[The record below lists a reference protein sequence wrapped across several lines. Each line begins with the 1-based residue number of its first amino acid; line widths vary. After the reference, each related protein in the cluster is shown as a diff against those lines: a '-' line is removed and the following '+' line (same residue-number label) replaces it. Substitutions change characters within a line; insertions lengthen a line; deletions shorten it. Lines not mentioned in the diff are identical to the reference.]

1 MRKSKNLRTLTYSE
15 HLHEISKQDNKVNQ
29 QEINGMIDSLERLGN
44 DLNHTAPLL
53 YAIDYTTGR
62 YLLFTDAIRSITN
75 ESPEAFLEGG
85 IPKLIDV
92 YQKEDFKVYNEQIFT
107 RNKEFLAA
115 QPANEHH
122 RYIFS
127 YNFRVRHRNG
137 SYVPIY
143 QRGFYISS
151 PDTGQPLYSWGM
163 VMDISPFK
171 KDRVI
176 SHSIEKT
183 TPEGN
188 SLLQQHYYFPDEED
202 KLLSFH
208 ERRILQYM
216 SEGLSGK
223 QIADLLHITENTVA
237 NHRKNLL
244 RKTNTKNVAELVAF
258 GCRSGLI

>member
-1 MRKSKNLRTLTYSE
+1 MRKSKDLRALTYSE
-15 HLHEISKQDNKVNQ
+15 HLQEIGKQDNKVNQ
-29 QEINGMIDSLERLGN
+29 QEITGMIDSLERLGN
-44 DLNHTAPLL
+44 HLTHTAPLL

-62 YLLFTDAIRSITN
+62 YLLFTNAIRGILN

-85 IPKLIDV
+85 IPKLIDI
-92 YQKEDFKVYNEQIFT
+92 YQKDDFKVYNEQVFT

-151 PDTGQPLYSWGM
+151 PATGQPLYSLGM
-163 VMDISPFK
+163 VVDISPFK
-171 KDRVI
+171 KDHLI
-176 SHSIEKT
+176 SHSIEQAN
-183 TPEGN
+183 PDGN
-188 SLLQQHYYFPDEED
+188 TLLQQHYYFPNEED
-202 KLLSFH
+202 ALLSSH

-223 QIADLLHITENTVA
+223 QIADRLHITENTVA

-244 RKTNTKNVAELVAF
+244 RKTNTKNMAELVAF